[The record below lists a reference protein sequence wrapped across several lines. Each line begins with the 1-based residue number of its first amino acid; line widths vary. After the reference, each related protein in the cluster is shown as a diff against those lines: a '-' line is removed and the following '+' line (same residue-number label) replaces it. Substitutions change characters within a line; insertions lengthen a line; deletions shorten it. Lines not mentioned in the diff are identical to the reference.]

1 MVFASF
7 GAQRANLTANA
18 SELADIRGTALELV
32 RELAHALN
40 LDSKVLSSMLERF
53 VLVASCDQNVAR
65 GRLQHLTG
73 KADALGGSDDRGGS
87 HVAVPP
93 FPWATKS
100 PYDLPGWRA
109 SHARRGSRAICG
121 ALHRAPACVQR
132 SRAPVERPGRSWRG
146 IQLRPERLSSA
157 PRSPVLGFAGRPA
170 RLRAQSVD
178 RAADYEPQADCGTG
192 VRHIGSG
199 RTTERARDP
208 ADHKFKTPI
217 LAARRPTAPG
227 RPPRGRRRD
236 RRRPQNAR
244 PCPRAPSKRLRAR
257 A

>member
-53 VLVASCDQNVAR
+53 VLVASCDQNVVR

-93 FPWATKS
+93 FPWARKS

-109 SHARRGSRAICG
+109 SHANA
-121 ALHRAPACVQR
+121 A
-132 SRAPVERPGRSWRG
+132 PGRSAA
-146 IQLRPERLSSA
+146 LSSA
-157 PRSPVLGFAGRPA
+157 RPPVFSAPA
-170 RLRAQSVD
+170 RLLSARDGAGEGFSSALSVSAVPPVVLCCGSQGVLPGCGP
-178 RAADYEPQADCGTG
+178 RVWTEPQ
-192 VRHIGSG
+192 
-199 RTTERARDP
+199 TTN
-208 ADHKFKTPI
+208 
-217 LAARRPTAPG
+217 
-227 RPPRGRRRD
+227 RRRTAE
-236 RRRPQNAR
+236 PGYAT
-244 PCPRAPSKRLRAR
+244 
-257 A
+257 

>member
-1 MVFASF
+1 MVFAAF

-18 SELADIRGTALELV
+18 SEVADVRGTALELV

-93 FPWATKS
+93 FLWATKS

-109 SHARRGSRAICG
+109 SHPPRGSLAICG
-121 ALHRAPACVQR
+121 AQHPPPPRVQR
-132 SRAPVERPGRSWRG
+132 SPPPV
-146 IQLRPERLSSA
+146 
-157 PRSPVLGFAGRPA
+157 
-170 RLRAQSVD
+170 
-178 RAADYEPQADCGTG
+178 
-192 VRHIGSG
+192 
-199 RTTERARDP
+199 
-208 ADHKFKTPI
+208 
-217 LAARRPTAPG
+217 
-227 RPPRGRRRD
+227 
-236 RRRPQNAR
+236 
-244 PCPRAPSKRLRAR
+244 
-257 A
+257 